1 LFSKQKHRRSCDAYA
16 LLLWLVADSEQ
27 PLLLVSAGSVGLQ
40 PANEEAAR
48 VLALLCALLAELCS
62 TRALSLALASAQL
75 CSALR
80 LSAGELLAVQRLVV
94 ERATLLPAPV
104 WSADEDPFD
113 QLVA

>member
-1 LFSKQKHRRSCDAYA
+1 
-16 LLLWLVADSEQ
+16 VADSEQ
-27 PLLLVSAGSVGLQ
+27 PLLLLASASSDELR

-80 LSAGELLAVQRLVV
+80 RSSGELLAVQRLLL